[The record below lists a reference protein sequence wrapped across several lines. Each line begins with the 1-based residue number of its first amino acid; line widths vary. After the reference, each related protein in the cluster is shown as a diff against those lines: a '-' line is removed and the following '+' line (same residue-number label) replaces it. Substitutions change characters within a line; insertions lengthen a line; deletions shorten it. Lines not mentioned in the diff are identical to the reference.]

1 MDDLVEGKG
10 SCHSR
15 SFNTARD
22 NPFWSVRILSITGID
37 LWLWS
42 LAVGSGISRA
52 TSRCRRQGGRGRTS
66 SAAPRQYSQR
76 VVRVHVLA
84 RRTGSPGPPHRS
96 QISALTAWA
105 PAAAPRARSGWL
117 DVMSSNRRPRASSA
131 APRTRPFSRE
141 RPDRRRGGG
150 QPAASCAA
158 RLRSTQPGG
167 IVVMGLEGSLDS
179 LTSDAVLCPRNRAGP
194 LRTGKRGRSAAGVS
208 RLPRRTPRPADALQ
222 SLGERMV
229 ADYTRFEEH
238 LDTVFVYRV
247 IRQQTRAESGLEARR
262 FRRHRRG
269 CLGRQCVHAGLLP
282 PLRCRGGKPEA
293 SAPSA
298 PASGTGGAS
307 KSLSRGCPPTRAAA
321 EGRGARGRRVRRR
334 ATSRRSAEAGRGCAG
349 GRCARRWPGP
359 AGCRRRGGCGCRRTP
374 CG

>member
-1 MDDLVEGKG
+1 MCSAATASAISPIEKNTKSVDGIG
-10 SCHSR
+10 STR
-15 SFNTARD
+15 
-22 NPFWSVRILSITGID
+22 
-37 LWLWS
+37 
-42 LAVGSGISRA
+42 AVA
-52 TSRCRRQGGRGRTS
+52 PQLPPADSRCRSIQALASPKRFAGAWSWCRLCAVCRTS
-66 SAAPRQYSQR
+66 DRSSPRSDR
-76 VVRVHVLA
+76 RCA
-84 RRTGSPGPPHRS
+84 RRYSKLA
-96 QISALTAWA
+96 SA
-105 PAAAPRARSGWL
+105 G
-117 DVMSSNRRPRASSA
+117 
-131 APRTRPFSRE
+131 
-141 RPDRRRGGG
+141 
-150 QPAASCAA
+150 
-158 RLRSTQPGG
+158 
-167 IVVMGLEGSLDS
+167 
-179 LTSDAVLCPRNRAGP
+179 
-194 LRTGKRGRSAAGVS
+194 
-208 RLPRRTPRPADALQ
+208 
-222 SLGERMV
+222 
-229 ADYTRFEEH
+229 
-238 LDTVFVYRV
+238 VFVYRV